1 MRSVR
6 LELALNTD
14 FVLPDLSK
22 PGAGRISV
30 WRPVMGDDLSA
41 LPKDRVTVLT
51 GFRPDHDYFA
61 GLGYSV
67 TPAPPYAAGVVC
79 LPRAKALGRD
89 LVAQA
94 LAEVSPGGPVLLDGQ
109 KTDGIDSAQKDLR
122 AAGVIL
128 GAPLIKAHGKAFVVA
143 AGQTLPPGWRGG
155 AVQLASGFWTAP
167 GVFSADGP
175 DAGSAL
181 LASCL
186 PADLP
191 PRVGDLGAGWGYLT
205 RAILERRSVKSV
217 DVVEA
222 EAAAL
227 DCARRAV
234 VDPRATFHWAD
245 ARSFR
250 PKALWGAVVMNPPFH
265 VGRAADPDLGVAFL
279 KAAHRGLAPDG
290 RLWLVANRQ
299 LPYEPALNAIFRKVE
314 VLANGPVHKVILAIG
329 PIRAR

>member
-1 MRSVR
+1 MRSAR
-6 LELALNTD
+6 LELALKAE
-14 FVLPDLSK
+14 FVLPD
-22 PGAGRISV
+22 AGRIAV

-41 LPKDRVTVLT
+41 LPKSRVTVLT
-51 GFRPDHDYFA
+51 GFRPDQDYFA

-67 TPAPPYAAGVVC
+67 TPAASYAAGVVC
-79 LPRAKALGRD
+79 LPRAKALGRY

-94 LAEVSPGGPVLLDGQ
+94 MAQVVPGGPVLVDGQ
-109 KTDGIDSAQKDLR
+109 KTDGIDSVQKDLR
-122 AAGVIL
+122 AAGASL
-128 GAPLIKAHGKAFVVA
+128 GEPVIKAHGKASVVA
-143 AGQTLPPGWRGG
+143 AGQAMPSGWAGG
-155 AVQLASGFWTAP
+155 PVQLASGFWTAP

-191 PRVGDLGAGWGYLT
+191 SRVGDLGAGWGYLT
-205 RAILERRSVKSV
+205 KAILERRSVKVV

-227 DCARRAV
+227 DCVRRAIQ
-234 VDPRATFHWAD
+234 DPRAVFHWAD

-250 PKALWGAVVMNPPFH
+250 PVALWGAVVMNPPFH
-265 VGRAADPDLGVAFL
+265 VGRAAEPDLGLAFL

-299 LPYEPALNAIFRKVE
+299 LPYEAALNALFRKVE
-314 VLANGPVHKVILAIG
+314 VLAQGPVHKVILASG

>member
-1 MRSVR
+1 MAADFR
-6 LELALNTD
+6 LPE
-14 FVLPDLSK
+14 
-22 PGAGRISV
+22 AGRIAV

-51 GFRPDHDYFA
+51 GFKPDHDYFA

-67 TPAPPYAAGVVC
+67 TPAPPYAAGLVC

-94 LAEVSPGGPVLLDGQ
+94 LAEVSHGGPVLVDGQ

-122 AAGVIL
+122 AAGVAL
-128 GAPLIKAHGKAFVVA
+128 GEPVIKAHGKAFVLA
-143 AGQTLPPGWRGG
+143 AGQALPAGWRGEP
-155 AVQLASGFWTAP
+155 VQMASGFWTAP

-191 PRVGDLGAGWGYLT
+191 SRVGDLGAGWGYLT
-205 RAILERRSVKSV
+205 RAILERRSVKHL

-227 DCARRAV
+227 DCARRAIS
-234 VDPRATFHWAD
+234 DPRATFHWAD
-245 ARSFR
+245 ARGFR
-250 PKALWGAVVMNPPFH
+250 PSALWGAVVMNPPFH
-265 VGRAADPDLGVAFL
+265 VGRAAEPDLGVAFL

-299 LPYEPALNAIFRKVE
+299 LPYEAALTALFRKVE
-314 VLANGPVHKVILAIG
+314 VLAQGPVHKVLLASG
-329 PIRAR
+329 PIRSR

>member
-1 MRSVR
+1 MRSAR
-6 LELALNTD
+6 LELALKAE
-14 FVLPDLSK
+14 FVLPD
-22 PGAGRISV
+22 AGRIAV

-41 LPKDRVTVLT
+41 LPKSRVTVLT
-51 GFRPDHDYFA
+51 GFRPDQDYFA

-67 TPAPPYAAGVVC
+67 TPAASYAAGVVC
-79 LPRAKALGRD
+79 LPRAKALGRY

-94 LAEVSPGGPVLLDGQ
+94 MAQVVPGGPVLVDGQ
-109 KTDGIDSAQKDLR
+109 KTDGIDSVQKDLR
-122 AAGVIL
+122 AAGASL
-128 GAPLIKAHGKAFVVA
+128 GEPVIKAHGKASVMA
-143 AGQTLPPGWRGG
+143 AGQAMPSGWAGG
-155 AVQLASGFWTAP
+155 PVQLASGFWTAP

-191 PRVGDLGAGWGYLT
+191 SRVGDLGAGWGYLT
-205 RAILERRSVKSV
+205 KAILERRSVKVV

-227 DCARRAV
+227 DCVRRAIQ
-234 VDPRATFHWAD
+234 DPRAVFHWAD

-250 PKALWGAVVMNPPFH
+250 PVALWGAVVMNPPFH
-265 VGRAADPDLGVAFL
+265 VGRAAEPDLGLAFL

-299 LPYEPALNAIFRKVE
+299 LPYEAALNALFRKVE
-314 VLANGPVHKVILAIG
+314 VLAQGPVHKVILASG

>member
-1 MRSVR
+1 MAADFR
-6 LELALNTD
+6 LPE
-14 FVLPDLSK
+14 
-22 PGAGRISV
+22 AGRIAV

-51 GFRPDHDYFA
+51 GFKPDHDYFA

-67 TPAPPYAAGVVC
+67 TPAPPYAAGLVC

-94 LAEVSPGGPVLLDGQ
+94 LAEVSHGGPVLVDGQ

-122 AAGVIL
+122 AAGVAL
-128 GAPLIKAHGKAFVVA
+128 GEPVIKAHGKAFVLA
-143 AGQTLPPGWRGG
+143 AGQALPAGWRGEP
-155 AVQLASGFWTAP
+155 VQMASGFWTAP

-191 PRVGDLGAGWGYLT
+191 SRVGDLGAGWGYLT
-205 RAILERRSVKSV
+205 RAILERRSVKHL

-227 DCARRAV
+227 DCARRAIS
-234 VDPRATFHWAD
+234 DPRATFHWAD
-245 ARSFR
+245 ARGFR
-250 PKALWGAVVMNPPFH
+250 PAALWGAVVMNPPFH
-265 VGRAADPDLGVAFL
+265 VGRAAEPDLGVAFL

-299 LPYEPALNAIFRKVE
+299 LPYEAALTALFRKVE
-314 VLANGPVHKVILAIG
+314 VLAQGPVHKVLLASG
-329 PIRAR
+329 PIRSR

>member
-1 MRSVR
+1 MRSAR
-6 LELALNTD
+6 LELALD
-14 FVLPDLSK
+14 SGAFVLP
-22 PGAGRISV
+22 PEGRIAV
-30 WRPVMGDDLSA
+30 WRPVLGDDLSA

-61 GLGYSV
+61 ALGYSV
-67 TPAPPYAAGVVC
+67 TPAGPYAAGVVC
-79 LPRAKALGRD
+79 LPRAKAFGRD

-94 LAEVSPGGPVLLDGQ
+94 LAQVSPDGPVLVDGQ
-109 KTDGIDSAQKDLR
+109 KTDGIDSVQKDLR
-122 AAGVIL
+122 AAGVGL

-143 AGQTLPPGWRGG
+143 AGQAAPVGWAAGP
-155 AVQLASGFWTAP
+155 VQLASGFWTAP

-191 PRVGDLGAGWGYLT
+191 SRVGDLGAGWGYLT
-205 RAILERRSVKSV
+205 RAILERRSVKVV

-227 DCARRAV
+227 DCARRAIS
-234 VDPRATFHWAD
+234 DPRAVFHWAD
-245 ARSFR
+245 ARNFR
-250 PKALWGAVVMNPPFH
+250 PAAAWGAVVMNPPFH
-265 VGRAADPDLGVAFL
+265 VGRAAEPDLGVAFL

-299 LPYEPALNAIFRKVE
+299 LPYEPTLNAMFRKVE
-314 VLANGPVHKVILAIG
+314 VLAQGPVHKVIFAVG
-329 PIRAR
+329 PIRTR